1 MPFTLETLDATIAA
15 RAASTAEKSY
25 TKSLLDG
32 GVARCARKFGEEA
45 LEAVIAGVEKD
56 RDALVKEAGD
66 VMFHLLVLLRASG
79 ASLGEVLAELESRT
93 ARTGHEEK
101 ASRSRQ
107 G

>member
-56 RDALVKEAGD
+56 REALVKEAGD
-66 VMFHLLVLLRASG
+66 VMFHLLVLLRAGG
-79 ASLGEVLAELESRT
+79 ASLAEVLAELESRT
-93 ARTGHEEK
+93 ARSGHEEK
-101 ASRSRQ
+101 ASRP
-107 G
+107 GHG